1 MIYLLDSTKVPF
13 ILSHA
18 YHAHVLLFLPYT
30 VLSQSV
36 LLGLRFIHNSFFSL
50 PPTLCSDWNLC
61 LALSIMS
68 YVHYIFSTTRTY
80 FKQTIILFLY
90 IYMYPLRL
98 IIYIMDYTGLGLTPS
113 LGSGDVELLSCFPIK
128 GVAGKCNPWLHFTP
142 Q

>member
-1 MIYLLDSTKVPF
+1 M
-13 ILSHA
+13 
-18 YHAHVLLFLPYT
+18 LLFLPYT
-30 VLSQSV
+30 VLSLSI
-36 LLGLRFIHNSFFSL
+36 LLGLRFSHNSVFSL

-128 GVAGKCNPWLHFTP
+128 GVAGKCSPWLHFSP

>member
-36 LLGLRFIHNSFFSL
+36 RLELRFIHNSVFSL

>member
-18 YHAHVLLFLPYT
+18 HHAHVLLFFPYT

-36 LLGLRFIHNSFFSL
+36 LFGLRFIHNSVFSL

>member
-36 LLGLRFIHNSFFSL
+36 LLGLRFIHNSVFSL

>member
-1 MIYLLDSTKVPF
+1 MSLTNNKLLLNKDLRKRAP
-13 ILSHA
+13 L
-18 YHAHVLLFLPYT
+18 LPYT
-30 VLSQSV
+30 VLSLSI
-36 LLGLRFIHNSFFSL
+36 LLGLRFSHNSVFSL